1 MKRFMVFVGSIYY
14 PSGGMEDFQEDFSDP
29 FEAIRYAQK
38 LYFESSYKW
47 FQVYDLDQKKILLEK
62 RYEPCHEDIFDS
74 EKEKY
79 LKSFSQESD

>member
-1 MKRFMVFVGSIYY
+1 MVFVGSIYY
-14 PSGGMEDFQEDFSDP
+14 PSGGMEDFQEDFSDL

-38 LYFESSYKW
+38 LYFESAYKW

-62 RYEPCHEDIFDS
+62 RYEPYHEDIFDA

-79 LKSFSQESD
+79 LANNFLESD